1 MEKVKIVKCSAKN
14 NSYDLYVYGEIVS
27 EKWFDDDVSASDF
40 KESLDDMP
48 KNSTLNMYIASPGGD
63 VFVTNSII
71 TMLKRA
77 KQTKNIKIVAHIDS
91 LAASCASFLLMI
103 ADEIIVYRNSI
114 LMMHKPWTY
123 CSGNAIDFQ
132 EQIDLLEKLEQNIMI
147 PIYLSKAKEGITED
161 KIKQMLI
168 DETWMSASEIQD
180 TFNVTYVDEE
190 KEVAAKVDL
199 SIANKYKN
207 IPENLK
213 GSFFN
218 AQNKVQKPV
227 MDEETRILIERIN
240 KKAQSWSKN

>member
-1 MEKVKIVKCSAKN
+1 
-14 NSYDLYVYGEIVS
+14 
-27 EKWFDDDVSASDF
+27 
-40 KESLDDMP
+40 
-48 KNSTLNMYIASPGGD
+48 
-63 VFVTNSII
+63 
-71 TMLKRA
+71 
-77 KQTKNIKIVAHIDS
+77 
-91 LAASCASFLLMI
+91 
-103 ADEIIVYRNSI
+103 
-114 LMMHKPWTY
+114 
-123 CSGNAIDFQ
+123 
-132 EQIDLLEKLEQNIMI
+132 
-147 PIYLSKAKEGITED
+147 
-161 KIKQMLI
+161 MLI